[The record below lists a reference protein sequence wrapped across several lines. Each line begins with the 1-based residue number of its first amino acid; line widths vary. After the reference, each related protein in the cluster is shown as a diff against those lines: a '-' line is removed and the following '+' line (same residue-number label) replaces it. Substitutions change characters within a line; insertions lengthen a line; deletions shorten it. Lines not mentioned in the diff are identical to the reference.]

1 MAWWNRA
8 QEALAARIRELTA
21 LYEFT
26 DRHEF
31 TDRLQRP
38 ESPDDVYEPALD
50 AILGALQ
57 WNRAPHPAPR

>member
-26 DRHEF
+26 DR
-31 TDRLQRP
+31 LQRP
-38 ESPDDVYEPALD
+38 ESPVDVYEPALD

-57 WNRAPHPAPR
+57 WNRAPHPAPQ